1 MAKRKNSTP
10 PTPPTVTD
18 LADKA
23 IQAQNQHLETQEA
36 VYESIAAAQQKG
48 ISNQK
53 LLMDVLKKAKK
64 EAGSF
69 ADAIKKGVKE
79 METLNEAAKELDST
93 GVPLIKEMKDSLVSA
108 TKSTKDFRIALFA
121 LGAAAGA
128 VAYNLGLIGDKLGT
142 IAKYD
147 KKINPIQE
155 KLDLLENSIR
165 GAFAGQ
171 EAAGKFAFQMER
183 LSAAFQK
190 ASATALFGKG
200 LGSVGYGGAQ
210 LQLAGIGAEKI
221 AEQMK
226 AAGDA
231 TGKMPSSKVAAD
243 MAVLAARTDQSAEGA
258 ASISEVFQRLD
269 GTSADVALN
278 MQEGMR
284 AMADKAGINLGGLM
298 AEVAESSK
306 EMLGYQIKSGS
317 ALSRQVA
324 FARSMGVSFQDIAKA
339 GQSMV
344 LNYKDSIKAE
354 MQLSAMLGKNV
365 DLSEVRSKFA
375 SGDTDGALMAL
386 KAQGLDPKNMD
397 MFQQQQ
403 LQEATGMDLTTLSKI
418 NSNTGKN
425 VQLGEGNAK
434 KGNQSFLNKTESA
447 ARTEDIANANISV
460 KEAAFN
466 ISMNA
471 AKDRAVLENEQIRRY
486 KEQIA
491 QLEALKN
498 AEVGL
503 TTALISILTGLATSE
518 IGGFLKELKSNPFGK
533 NDFKKNSAGRMI
545 NKKTGK
551 FASAK
556 DLAEGRTGTSMR
568 TKVGGSLLA
577 AGVGAYQGYTN
588 FDKKRE
594 GESEVRETDKM
605 GAGLVQG
612 GLSAAGT
619 ALGMAFGGPLGGM
632 IGGFLGD
639 SLGGALNEY
648 APGFAQGVGDM
659 FEGVKNAFGVFQ
671 DKLSGLWE
679 TLKPIRDLFGQL
691 AQKLGFKEG
700 GMSGILQMVG
710 NFIFDF
716 VIYPFNLLISSISG
730 MAKVFM
736 GIIGLFGSEP
746 QKAWEKIKSGLAD
759 FIGGIL
765 GPFKNI
771 FAQIWNYIA
780 DSKIGKFLNLGKMDV
795 VDPQKVA
802 AEKKVKADAAAKAKA
817 EADAKAG
824 KGAIGVDTKVNKG
837 TNTAGVTTNYG
848 GGGAGTSISTAG
860 SKSITDAIVST
871 SGKMR
876 EVMNLSNKALETL
889 NKTTTQTATNSAASL
904 DQLKTLN
911 TNTLAMKELT
921 RRIEAL
927 TRATYEGG
935 GKVVIDGKT
944 LASSVSRYADN
955 TQGTN
960 PNSFTQIFRGETT
973 TYG

>member
-1 MAKRKNSTP
+1 MAKRKNPTP
-10 PTPPTVTD
+10 PTPPTVPD

-36 VYESIAAAQQKG
+36 VYESIAAAQLRG

-147 KKINPIQE
+147 KKINPLQE
-155 KLDLLENSIR
+155 KLDLLKNSIG

-183 LSAAFQK
+183 MSAAFQK

-269 GTSADVALN
+269 GTTADVALN

-375 SGDTDGALMAL
+375 SGDTTGALNAL
-386 KAQGLDPKNMD
+386 KAQGLDPANMD

-418 NSNTGKN
+418 SSNTGKN
-425 VQLGEGNAK
+425 VELGEGNAK

-447 ARTEDIANANISV
+447 ARTEEIANANINV

-466 ISMNA
+466 ISMEA
-471 AKDRAVLENEQIRRY
+471 AKDRAVLENKQILRY

-503 TTALISILTGLATSE
+503 TTALISILSGLLTSE
-518 IGGFLKELKSNPFGK
+518 AGGLLKEFSKNPFGV

-545 NKKTGK
+545 DKKTGK
-551 FASAK
+551 FVSAETMAK
-556 DLAEGRTGTSMR
+556 GRTGTSMSA
-568 TKVGGSLLA
+568 KLGGSALA

-588 FDKKRE
+588 FKGVRADAEKDEQGNAIVATKDK
-594 GESEVRETDKM
+594 V
-605 GAGLVQG
+605 GAGFVQG
-612 GLSAAGT
+612 GLAAAGT
-619 ALGMAFGGPLGGM
+619 AIGAAFGGPVGMM

-639 SLGGALNEY
+639 TLGGALNKY
-648 APGFAQGVGDM
+648 APGLAMGIGDI
-659 FEGVKNAFGVFQ
+659 FGGMSKAW
-671 DKLSGLWE
+671 DTLKSKLSAVWDSLQP
-679 TLKPIRDLFGQL
+679 LRDAFASI
-691 AQKLGFKEG
+691 AQKLGFEEG
-700 GMSGILQMVG
+700 GMSGILQIVGEFIG
-710 NFIFDF
+710 NFIITPFMLVADALAFVGNLIGGFIQILTGDF
-716 VIYPFNLLISSISG
+716 EGGFETIKSAFGNFFSGIWDSITN
-730 MAKVFM
+730 
-736 GIIGLFGSEP
+736 LFG
-746 QKAWEKIKSGLAD
+746 G
-759 FIGGIL
+759 
-765 GPFKNI
+765 
-771 FAQIWNYIA
+771 IWNWLA
-780 DSKIGKFLNLGKMDV
+780 DSKVGKFLGLS
-795 VDPQKVA
+795 KV
-802 AEKKVKADAAAKAKA
+802 EMKKTEPAKTEAVPAKTGTA
-817 EADAKAG
+817 TTATTGVDAKALAQ
-824 KGAIGVDTKVNKG
+824 KAGAT
-837 TNTAGVTTNYG
+837 G
-848 GGGAGTSISTAG
+848 GGGGGVTNVTDTG
-860 SKSITDAIVST
+860 SKSIVDAMMKSSAWMQDKMT
-871 SGKMR
+871 YMSG
-876 EVMNLSNKALETL
+876 NLERVVDRTT
-889 NKTTTQTATNSAASL
+889 KTANSAAASL
-904 DQLKTLN
+904 EQLKTLN

>member
-1 MAKRKNSTP
+1 MAKRKNPIP
-10 PTPPTVTD
+10 PPPTVPD

-147 KKINPIQE
+147 LKINPLQE
-155 KLDLLENSIR
+155 KLDLLKNNIK

-183 LSAAFQK
+183 LGAAFQK

-269 GTSADVALN
+269 GSTADVALN

-375 SGDTDGALMAL
+375 SGDTSGALEAL
-386 KAQGLDPKNMD
+386 KAQGLDPKSMD

-418 NSNTGKN
+418 SSNTGKN
-425 VQLGEGNAK
+425 VELGEGNAK

-447 ARTEDIANANISV
+447 AKTEEIANANISV
-460 KEAAFN
+460 KEAAFG
-466 ISMNA
+466 ISMDA
-471 AKDRAVLENEQIRRY
+471 MKERAVLANEEVRAIE
-486 KEQIA
+486 KQIA
-491 QLEALKN
+491 QLDALKN

-503 TTALISILTGLATSE
+503 TTALISILSGLLTSE
-518 IGGFLKELKSNPFGK
+518 
-533 NDFKKNSAGRMI
+533 AG
-545 NKKTGK
+545 
-551 FASAK
+551 
-556 DLAEGRTGTSMR
+556 
-568 TKVGGSLLA
+568 
-577 AGVGAYQGYTN
+577 
-588 FDKKRE
+588 
-594 GESEVRETDKM
+594 
-605 GAGLVQG
+605 
-612 GLSAAGT
+612 
-619 ALGMAFGGPLGGM
+619 
-632 IGGFLGD
+632 
-639 SLGGALNEY
+639 
-648 APGFAQGVGDM
+648 
-659 FEGVKNAFGVFQ
+659 
-671 DKLSGLWE
+671 
-679 TLKPIRDLFGQL
+679 
-691 AQKLGFKEG
+691 
-700 GMSGILQMVG
+700 
-710 NFIFDF
+710 
-716 VIYPFNLLISSISG
+716 
-730 MAKVFM
+730 
-736 GIIGLFGSEP
+736 
-746 QKAWEKIKSGLAD
+746 
-759 FIGGIL
+759 
-765 GPFKNI
+765 
-771 FAQIWNYIA
+771 
-780 DSKIGKFLNLGKMDV
+780 
-795 VDPQKVA
+795 
-802 AEKKVKADAAAKAKA
+802 
-817 EADAKAG
+817 
-824 KGAIGVDTKVNKG
+824 
-837 TNTAGVTTNYG
+837 
-848 GGGAGTSISTAG
+848 
-860 SKSITDAIVST
+860 
-871 SGKMR
+871 
-876 EVMNLSNKALETL
+876 
-889 NKTTTQTATNSAASL
+889 
-904 DQLKTLN
+904 
-911 TNTLAMKELT
+911 
-921 RRIEAL
+921 
-927 TRATYEGG
+927 
-935 GKVVIDGKT
+935 
-944 LASSVSRYADN
+944 
-955 TQGTN
+955 
-960 PNSFTQIFRGETT
+960 
-973 TYG
+973 